1 MKLSNGKNL
10 SLSRLRNQSEK
21 QFEMKSAELY
31 SPRTEADARRMVH
44 ELAVQLI
51 ELKMRN
57 DELSQGK
64 DELARSLEKYT
75 DFYAFAPIGYFT
87 LDREGDIRTVNL
99 AGAILLGLEQGVLL
113 GLDFKL
119 FVLNEA
125 SQVFSDF
132 LDQVFASQ
140 VKESCEFPLKSK
152 HTPTLFVRADAVA
165 LDSTECLVTLIDI
178 TAHKQ
183 TEKAL
188 RDSERLYR
196 AIGESIEY
204 GVWVCAPDGRNIY
217 ASESLLNLLGITQ
230 EQCSN
235 FGWGDALYPD
245 DAERTINAW
254 KECVS
259 TEGVW
264 DIEHRYRGADGQ
276 WYPILA
282 RGVPVR
288 NESGE
293 LVCWAG
299 INLDISRL
307 KQAEAALRAS
317 EELNRKTLQ
326 ALPAHIVV
334 IDRQGGIIAVNHAW
348 AEFARLNDADGS
360 PSVTVG
366 ANYCDVCRRATA
378 GKDSSAA
385 QALRGIEAVL
395 NGTSEQFTM
404 EYPCH
409 SPKEERWFFMTVAP
423 LGPGGEN
430 GAVITH
436 LNITERVRSEVE
448 LQKAHDELE
457 LRVEKRTYELQA
469 AYKEINQ
476 LKDRLQAENICLRQE
491 VAKEYNFGE
500 IIGQSDAIVSVFE
513 QIEQVSP
520 LNATVL
526 LLGETGTGKGLVARA
541 IHARSSRKGRSMI
554 TVNCS
559 ALPANLIESELFGR
573 ERGAFTGS
581 NAQQLGRF
589 EVADGGTIFLDE
601 IGEMPFEL
609 QSKLLRV
616 IQDGEMER
624 LGSPRTIKV
633 DVRIIAASNRNLQD
647 EIRKGRF
654 REDLFYRLNVFPISI
669 PPLRQ
674 RTGDIALLINFFVA
688 KFNKKTGKNIQSV
701 PKDTLNTLQ
710 EYHWPGNVRELE
722 SVVERAVITSPG
734 SSLRILDRFE
744 TSRKTVPVDGNI
756 KALVDLERDHILQVL
771 RKTNWRIEGKSGAA
785 ALLDINPST
794 LRARMRKFDIRRQ

>member
-1 MKLSNGKNL
+1 MKLSNGQNQ
-10 SLSRLRNQSEK
+10 SLSRLRKQAEK
-21 QFEMKSAELY
+21 KFKMKSAELY
-31 SPRTEADARRMVH
+31 SPHTEADARRMVQ

-51 ELKMRN
+51 ELEMRN
-57 DELSQGK
+57 KESSRGK
-64 DELARSLEKYT
+64 DELTRSLEKYT
-75 DFYAFAPIGYFT
+75 DLYAFAPIGYFT
-87 LDREGDIRTVNL
+87 LNRGGEIRTVNL
-99 AGAILLGLEQGVLL
+99 AGAVLLGLEQSVLL

-125 SQVFSDF
+125 SRVFSDF
-132 LDQVFASQ
+132 LDRVFASQ
-140 VKESCEFPLKSK
+140 VKESCEFTLKSK
-152 HTPTLFVRADAVA
+152 HAPALFVRADAVA
-165 LDSTECLVTLIDI
+165 RDSTECFVTIIDV

-183 TEKAL
+183 TERAL
-188 RDSERLYR
+188 RESERLYR

-245 DAERTINAW
+245 DAERTIAAW
-254 KECVS
+254 KECVKS
-259 TEGVW
+259 EGIW

-288 NESGE
+288 NENGE
-293 LVCWAG
+293 IVCWAG

-326 ALPAHIVV
+326 ALPAHIAV

-348 AEFARLNDADGS
+348 EEFARHNDADGS

-366 ANYCDVCRRATA
+366 ANYCEVCRRATA
-378 GKDSSAA
+378 GKDSLAEV
-385 QALRGIEAVL
+385 ALRGIEAVL
-395 NGTSEQFTM
+395 NGTSEQFMM

-409 SPKEERWFFMTVAP
+409 SPQEERWFFMTVAP
-423 LGPGGEN
+423 LGLGGEN

-436 LNITERVRSEVE
+436 LNISERVRFEVE

-457 LRVEKRTYELQA
+457 LRVEKRTYELRA
-469 AYKEINQ
+469 ANKEINQ

-491 VAKEYNFGE
+491 VAREYNFGE
-500 IIGQSDAIVSVFE
+500 IIGQSDSIVNMFE

-541 IHARSSRKGRSMI
+541 IHARSARKGRSMI
-554 TVNCS
+554 TVNCA

-589 EVADGGTIFLDE
+589 ELADGGTIFLDE
-601 IGEMPFEL
+601 IGEMPLEL

-674 RTGDIALLINFFVA
+674 RDGDIALLINFFVA
-688 KFNKKTGKNIQSV
+688 KFNKKTGKNIKTV
-701 PKDTLNTLQ
+701 PKNTLNALQ

-734 SSLRILDRFE
+734 SSLQILDRFE

-771 RKTNWRIEGKSGAA
+771 RKTGWRIEGKSGAA
-785 ALLDINPST
+785 ALLEINPST
-794 LRARMRKFDIRRQ
+794 LRARMRKFGIRRQ

>member
-1 MKLSNGKNL
+1 MDKTMKLSNGQNK
-10 SLSRLRNQSEK
+10 SLSRIRKKAEK
-21 QFEMKSAELY
+21 LFEMKSAELY
-31 SPRTEADARRMVH
+31 SPRSEEDARRMVH

-51 ELKMRN
+51 ELKIRN
-57 DELSQGK
+57 EELSRVK
-64 DELARSLEKYT
+64 DELTRSLEKYT
-75 DFYAFAPIGYFT
+75 NLHAFAPIGYFT
-87 LDREGDIRTVNL
+87 LDREGGIRTVNH
-99 AGAILLGLEQGVLL
+99 AGAILLGLEQSVSP

-119 FVLNEA
+119 FVLNET
-125 SQVFSDF
+125 SHVFSDF
-132 LDQVFASQ
+132 LDRVFASQ
-140 VKESCEFPLKSK
+140 VKESCEFTLKSK
-152 HTPTLFVRADAVA
+152 HAPSLFVRADAVA
-165 LDSTECLVTLIDI
+165 LDSTQCLVTIIDI

-196 AIGESIEY
+196 AIGESIDY

-235 FGWGDALYPD
+235 FGWGDALYPG
-245 DAERTINAW
+245 DAERTISAW
-254 KECVS
+254 KECVKN
-259 TEGVW
+259 EGVW

-276 WYPILA
+276 WHPILA

-293 LVCWAG
+293 IVCWAG

-326 ALPAHIVV
+326 ALPAHIAV

-360 PSVTVG
+360 PAVTVG

-378 GKDSSAA
+378 GEDSLAA

-409 SPKEERWFFMTVAP
+409 SPQEERWFFMTVAP
-423 LGPGGEN
+423 LGHGGEN

-436 LNITERVRSEVE
+436 LNITERVRSGAE

-457 LRVEKRTYELQA
+457 RRVEKRTCELQA
-469 AYKEINQ
+469 ANREINK

-491 VAKEYNFGE
+491 VAREYGE
-500 IIGQSDAIVSVFE
+500 IIGQSNAIVSVFE

-526 LLGETGTGKGLVARA
+526 LLGETGTGKGLLARA
-541 IHARSSRKGRSMI
+541 IHGRSRRKDRSMI
-554 TVNCS
+554 TVNCA

-581 NAQQLGRF
+581 NAQQLDPVNAPR
-589 EVADGGTIFLDE
+589 
-601 IGEMPFEL
+601 
-609 QSKLLRV
+609 S
-616 IQDGEMER
+616 R
-624 LGSPRTIKV
+624 LTGLPWIIMSTW
-633 DVRIIAASNRNLQD
+633 VR
-647 EIRKGRF
+647 
-654 REDLFYRLNVFPISI
+654 
-669 PPLRQ
+669 
-674 RTGDIALLINFFVA
+674 
-688 KFNKKTGKNIQSV
+688 
-701 PKDTLNTLQ
+701 
-710 EYHWPGNVRELE
+710 
-722 SVVERAVITSPG
+722 
-734 SSLRILDRFE
+734 
-744 TSRKTVPVDGNI
+744 
-756 KALVDLERDHILQVL
+756 
-771 RKTNWRIEGKSGAA
+771 
-785 ALLDINPST
+785 
-794 LRARMRKFDIRRQ
+794 

>member
-1 MKLSNGKNL
+1 MKLNNGQNK
-10 SLSRLRNQSEK
+10 SLSRLRKQAEK

-31 SPRTEADARRMVH
+31 SPRSEADARRMVQ

-51 ELKMRN
+51 ELEMRN
-57 DELSQGK
+57 EELSRARDELV
-64 DELARSLEKYT
+64 RSLEKYT
-75 DFYAFAPIGYFT
+75 DLYDFAPIGYFT
-87 LDREGDIRTVNL
+87 LDRKGDICTANL
-99 AGAILLGLEQGVLL
+99 AGAILLGLEQDVLR

-119 FVLNEA
+119 FVLNDA
-125 SQVFSDF
+125 SRLFSDF
-132 LDQVFASQ
+132 LDRVFASK
-140 VKESCEFPLKSK
+140 VKESCEFTLKSK
-152 HTPTLFVRADAVA
+152 HAPELFVRADAVA
-165 LDSTECLVTLIDI
+165 LDSTECHVTIIDI

-188 RDSERLYR
+188 RESERLYR

-204 GVWVCAPDGRNIY
+204 GVWICAPDGRNIY

-245 DAERTINAW
+245 DAERTIAAW

-259 TEGVW
+259 NEGVW

-293 LVCWAG
+293 IVCWAG

-307 KQAEAALRAS
+307 KQAEAALRTS

-326 ALPAHIVV
+326 ALPAHIAV

-348 AEFARLNDADGS
+348 TEFARRNDADGS

-366 ANYCDVCRRATA
+366 ANYCEVCRRATS
-378 GKDSSAA
+378 GKDSLAEV
-385 QALRGIEAVL
+385 ALRGIEAVL
-395 NGTSEQFTM
+395 NGTSEQFMM

-409 SPKEERWFFMTVAP
+409 SPQEERWFFMTVAP
-423 LGPGGEN
+423 LGLGGEN

-436 LNITERVRSEVE
+436 LNISERVRFEAE

-457 LRVEKRTYELQA
+457 LRVEKRTCELRA
-469 AYKEINQ
+469 ANKEINQ

-491 VAKEYNFGE
+491 VAREYNFGE
-500 IIGQSDAIVSVFE
+500 IIGQSDSIVNMFE

-541 IHARSSRKGRSMI
+541 IHARSARKDRSMI
-554 TVNCS
+554 TVNCA
-559 ALPANLIESELFGR
+559 ALPGNLIESELFGR

-589 EVADGGTIFLDE
+589 ELANEGTIFLDE
-601 IGEMPFEL
+601 IGEMPIEL

-633 DVRIIAASNRNLQD
+633 DVRIIAASNRNLQA

-674 RTGDIALLINFFVA
+674 RTDDITLLINFFVA
-688 KFNKKTGKNIQSV
+688 KFNKKTGKNIKTV
-701 PKDTLNTLQ
+701 PKDTLDTLQ

-722 SVVERAVITSPG
+722 TVIERAVITSPG

-744 TSRKTVPVDGNI
+744 TSRKTVPVDGNN
-756 KALVDLERDHILQVL
+756 KTLADLERDHIRQAL
-771 RKTNWRIEGKSGAA
+771 RKTAWRIEGKRGAA

-794 LRARMRKFDIRRQ
+794 LRARMRKFGIVRE

>member
-1 MKLSNGKNL
+1 MKLSNGQNQTA
-10 SLSRLRNQSEK
+10 SRLRKQAEK
-21 QFEMKSAELY
+21 RFEMTSAELY
-31 SPRTEADARRMVH
+31 SPHTEADARRLVH
-44 ELAVQLI
+44 ELAVQRI
-51 ELKMRN
+51 ELEMRN
-57 DELSQGK
+57 EELSQAR

-75 DFYAFAPIGYFT
+75 DLYDFAPIGYFT
-87 LDREGDIRTVNL
+87 LDRKGDIRTANL
-99 AGAILLGLEQGVLL
+99 AGAILLGLEQGALR

-119 FVLNEA
+119 FVLNDA
-125 SQVFSDF
+125 SRLFSDF
-132 LDQVFASQ
+132 LDRVFASQ
-140 VKESCEFPLKSK
+140 VKESCEFALKSK
-152 HTPTLFVRADAVA
+152 HAPVLFVRADAVA
-165 LDSTECLVTLIDI
+165 LDATECHVTIIDI

-235 FGWGDALYPD
+235 FGWGDALYPG
-245 DAERTINAW
+245 DAERTISAW
-254 KECVS
+254 KECVQN
-259 TEGVW
+259 ECGW
-264 DIEHRYRGADGQ
+264 DMEHSYRGADGQ
-276 WYPILA
+276 WHPILA

-293 LVCWAG
+293 IVCWAG

-326 ALPAHIVV
+326 ALPAHIAV

-348 AEFARLNDADGS
+348 AEFARNNDADGS

-366 ANYCDVCRRATA
+366 ANYCDVCRRASA
-378 GKDSSAA
+378 GKDSTAA
-385 QALRGIEAVL
+385 RALHGIEAVL

-409 SPKEERWFFMTVAP
+409 SPQEERWFFMTVAP

-436 LNITERVRSEVE
+436 LDITERVQFEAE

-457 LRVEKRTYELQA
+457 LRVTQRTVELQA
-469 AYKEINQ
+469 AYEEINQ

-491 VAKEYNFGE
+491 VAGEYGE

-513 QIEQVSP
+513 RIEQVSP
-520 LNATVL
+520 LDATVL
-526 LLGETGTGKGLVARA
+526 LLGETGTGKGMIARA
-541 IHARSSRKGRSMI
+541 IHGLSTRKGRSMI
-554 TVNCS
+554 TVNCA

-589 EVADGGTIFLDE
+589 ELADGGTIFLDE
-601 IGEMPFEL
+601 IGEMPLEL

-616 IQDGEMER
+616 IQDGEIER

-674 RTGDIALLINFFVA
+674 RNGDIALLVNFFVA
-688 KFNKKTGKNIQSV
+688 KFNKKTGKNIETV
-701 PKDTLNTLQ
+701 PKDTLDALQ

-734 SSLRILDRFE
+734 SSLQILDRFA
-744 TSRKTVPVDGNI
+744 TLRKTAPVGEDV
-756 KALVDLERDHILQVL
+756 KALADLERDHILQVL
-771 RKTNWRIEGKSGAA
+771 RQTNWRIEGKSGAA
-785 ALLDINPST
+785 ALLDLNPST
-794 LRARMRKFDIRRQ
+794 LRARMRKFDIRRK